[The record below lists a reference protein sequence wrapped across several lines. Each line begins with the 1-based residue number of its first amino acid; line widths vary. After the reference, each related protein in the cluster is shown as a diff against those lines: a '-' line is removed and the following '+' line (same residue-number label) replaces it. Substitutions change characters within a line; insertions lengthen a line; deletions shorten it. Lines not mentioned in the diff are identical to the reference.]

1 VGELIV
7 LFNSE
12 RHKGV
17 AIAREDFGNDLIT
30 NDANYDPTWA
40 RTVVDADLTVAFD
53 FQSTLES
60 QHG

>member
-1 VGELIV
+1 VGILNGNFVI
-7 LFNSE
+7 
-12 RHKGV
+12 GV
-17 AIAREDFGNDLIT
+17 ALVARDAEHFIDDLIT